1 MTNDG
6 LKPTHQEEIKEEDN
20 NDENLGEPANPE
32 TPDSS
37 RHIDSSRYH
46 YQPSNDSPET
56 APKKSEASLH
66 SNSKSLMKGTAKI
79 TDITSAFVE
88 RFSL

>member
-20 NDENLGEPANPE
+20 NDENLEEPANPE
-32 TPDSS
+32 APASPKP
-37 RHIDSSRYH
+37 IDSSRYH

-56 APKKSEASLH
+56 APKKPEASLQ
-66 SNSKSLMKGTAKI
+66 SNSKSLIKGTAKI
-79 TDITSAFVE
+79 TDITSAFFE
-88 RFSL
+88 RLSL